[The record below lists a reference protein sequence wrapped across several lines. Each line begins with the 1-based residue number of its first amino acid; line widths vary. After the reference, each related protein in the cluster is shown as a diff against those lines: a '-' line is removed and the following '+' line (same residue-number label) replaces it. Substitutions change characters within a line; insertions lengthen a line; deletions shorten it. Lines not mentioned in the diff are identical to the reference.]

1 LPNRFI
7 RLGAANSA
15 ATLASI
21 STPVTSPAPA
31 LPAPAAVANSGVT
44 DSIR

>member
-1 LPNRFI
+1 M

-15 ATLASI
+15 ATPASI

-31 LPAPAAVANSGVT
+31 LPAPADAAYIGVT
-44 DSIR
+44 EIIM